1 MSTAR
6 PSTFR
11 FARLSRLACLGLAAG
26 TLALATPAAHAQF
39 GGGVADSA
47 KNQQKLEPP
56 QITSKR
62 GEPVSE
68 AWGYVAT
75 IFLLLIVVGANL
87 IPSKRGHQD

>member
-1 MSTAR
+1 MSSNRSAR
-6 PSTFR
+6 R
-11 FARLSRLACLGLAAG
+11 HRLVRLALLGLAAG
-26 TLALATPAAHAQF
+26 ALALVTPTAHAQF